1 MPWEPNL
8 PNPTAPPLPCGRQPS
23 LYYYPST
30 SLRAAPVL
38 CGAGWQ
44 PAADCQSARRA
55 KLACAPDDPA
65 PGSPEYPARLGCGSA
80 AMWGRLAA
88 CGGLST
94 RPASGARLRARRSGP
109 RQPGIS
115 RAVGLRLC
123 CYVGQAGSL
132 RRVVNPPGERSSP
145 PRETISPR
153 QPGISR
159 AVGLRLCC
167 SVGQAGTR
175 RPIAGALWARP
186 GGRRSPAR
194 ETISPRQ
201 PGISR
206 AVGLRLRCSAGQA
219 ASLRSSAGA
228 LWARPGERSSPARR
242 SGPRQPGISR
252 AVGLRLRCSAGQAGS
267 LRSSAGALWAR
278 PGERSSPARRSGP
291 RQPGI
296 SRAVGL
302 RLCCSAGQVVNRP
315 GERVSPVRSASRP
328 ELPNIPPLPF
338 VARRQAPGA
347 ARPPDPH
354 AR

>member
-30 SLRAAPVL
+30 SSRAAPVL

-65 PGSPEYPARLGCGSA
+65 PGSPEYPARFGCGSA
-80 AMWGRLAA
+80 ALWGRLAA

-109 RQPGIS
+109 RQSGIS

-145 PRETISPR
+145 PRETNWPPAVRNITRGSVAAVLLCGAGCQSAR
-153 QPGISR
+153 R
-159 AVGLRLCC
+159 AGLAS
-167 SVGQAGTR
+167 SVGQ
-175 RPIAGALWARP
+175 
-186 GGRRSPAR
+186 S
-194 ETISPRQ
+194 S
-201 PGISR
+201 
-206 AVGLRLRCSAGQA
+206 
-219 ASLRSSAGA
+219 RSSEHPHGA
-228 LWARPGERSSPARR
+228 
-242 SGPRQPGISR
+242 
-252 AVGLRLRCSAGQAGS
+252 
-267 LRSSAGALWAR
+267 
-278 PGERSSPARRSGP
+278 
-291 RQPGI
+291 
-296 SRAVGL
+296 
-302 RLCCSAGQVVNRP
+302 
-315 GERVSPVRSASRP
+315 
-328 ELPNIPPLPF
+328 
-338 VARRQAPGA
+338 APGA

-354 AR
+354 AG